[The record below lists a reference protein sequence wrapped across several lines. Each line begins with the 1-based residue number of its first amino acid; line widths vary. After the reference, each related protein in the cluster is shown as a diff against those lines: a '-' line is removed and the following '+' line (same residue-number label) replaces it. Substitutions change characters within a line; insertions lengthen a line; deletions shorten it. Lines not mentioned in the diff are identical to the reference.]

1 MYEEEGVK
9 QTVQKCKIIFVR
21 RSNEHLK
28 NTFSHGEHT
37 YIYWQQF
44 VKTYKTLSF
53 QFSRTG
59 TGNIARWIIVHLLDR
74 KKDFP
79 KKKKK
84 MMLMRDLY
92 RDNFPWY
99 KTIALGN
106 KMGPIILFL
115 LFGSSVYCSQNI
127 ESLNTS
133 GLSDATTSLGN
144 VAESNAVERDEVLLE
159 SGRLLIMHLKHLCKV
174 SNKTKF

>member
-1 MYEEEGVK
+1 
-9 QTVQKCKIIFVR
+9 
-21 RSNEHLK
+21 
-28 NTFSHGEHT
+28 
-37 YIYWQQF
+37 
-44 VKTYKTLSF
+44 
-53 QFSRTG
+53 
-59 TGNIARWIIVHLLDR
+59 
-74 KKDFP
+74 
-79 KKKKK
+79 
-84 MMLMRDLY
+84 
-92 RDNFPWY
+92 
-99 KTIALGN
+99 
-106 KMGPIILFL
+106 MGPIILFL